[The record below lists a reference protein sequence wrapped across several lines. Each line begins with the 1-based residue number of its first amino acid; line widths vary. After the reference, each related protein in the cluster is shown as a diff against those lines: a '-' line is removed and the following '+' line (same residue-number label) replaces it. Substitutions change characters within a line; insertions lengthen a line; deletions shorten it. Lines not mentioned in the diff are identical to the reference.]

1 MYVFFYN
8 LIKYKEFS
16 VEVNRGEN
24 LPQRV
29 TVESVE
35 SKQQLD
41 SIASKARKKSKRHKR
56 KIGIYYS
63 FLTFVLLFCL
73 VQVGF
78 GAILNVSKIIA
89 YKAKINTMEKV
100 RDEAEIRNREL
111 KSDIKQFSR
120 TSSLEEIARNN
131 LKMAGEDEVLV
142 LINNTN
148 NTDTKN
154 KKDKHKKKVEN
165 KEKTEQ

>member
-1 MYVFFYN
+1 ME
-8 LIKYKEFS
+8 I
-16 VEVNRGEN
+16 NRGEN
-24 LPQRV
+24 LPKKV
-29 TVESVE
+29 TVEQE
-35 SKQQLD
+35 NSKQQVD
-41 SIASKARKKSKRHKR
+41 SLAAKSRKKSKKHKR
-56 KIGIYYS
+56 KIGVYYS

-100 RDEAEIRNREL
+100 RDEAEARNKEL

-148 NTDTKN
+148 PQDVKD
-154 KKDKHKKKVEN
+154 KKGKHKKKVEN
-165 KEKTEQ
+165 KDNTEQ

>member
-1 MYVFFYN
+1 MENINDDN
-8 LIKYKEFS
+8 LS
-16 VEVNRGEN
+16 SAGAD
-24 LPQRV
+24 LPQV
-29 TVESVE
+29 QS
-35 SKQQLD
+35 D
-41 SIASKARKKSKRHKR
+41 SIVSKSKKKSKQHKR
-56 KIGIYYS
+56 KIGVYYS
-63 FLTFVLLFCL
+63 FLTFVLLLCL

-100 RDEAEIRNREL
+100 RDEAELRNKEL

-142 LINNTN
+142 IINNTPAADDKDKKK
-148 NTDTKN
+148 TVKN
-154 KKDKHKKKVEN
+154 KNEH

>member
-1 MYVFFYN
+1 MENINDDN
-8 LIKYKEFS
+8 LS
-16 VEVNRGEN
+16 SAGAD
-24 LPQRV
+24 LPQV
-29 TVESVE
+29 QS
-35 SKQQLD
+35 D
-41 SIASKARKKSKRHKR
+41 SIVSKSKKKSKQHKR
-56 KIGIYYS
+56 KIGVYYS
-63 FLTFVLLFCL
+63 FLTFVLLLCL

-100 RDEAEIRNREL
+100 RDEAELRNKEL

-142 LINNTN
+142 IINNTPAADVKDKKK
-148 NTDTKN
+148 TVKN
-154 KKDKHKKKVEN
+154 KNEH